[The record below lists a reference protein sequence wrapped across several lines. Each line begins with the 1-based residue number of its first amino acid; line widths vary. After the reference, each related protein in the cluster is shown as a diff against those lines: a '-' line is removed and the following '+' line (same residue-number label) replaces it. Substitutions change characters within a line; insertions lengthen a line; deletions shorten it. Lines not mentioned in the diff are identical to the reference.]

1 MADYRFSLE
10 PLIVQKLEG
19 SRFRVKR
26 CPCGESNRDGKFVPF
41 KGFQDRGYCHSCEA
55 AYGVAKHTCPECKKE
70 NAFSRY
76 VDTENAGAYLNDR
89 VGKCL
94 YCPYHYPPK
103 QYFEDTKEE
112 NKKGKRKTK
121 APENLRKLELSCTK
135 EKEVMLSNVNL
146 SPISEPISFIPVPAF
161 KQSLKHYE
169 ENYFVEF
176 LLSRFGKEIT
186 SQLISRYFIGTSKH
200 WNGATVFWQIDS
212 KGKVRTGKIML
223 YSPSNGKRS
232 KELHHRPTWVHKAL
246 QLPDFSLQQCFV
258 GEHLLKGNNK
268 PVAVVESEKTAIIA
282 SLYLPQ
288 FIWIAAG
295 SKTGLS
301 ELKCQALRGRNVI
314 LFPDISKPKENQPT
328 AFELWT
334 RKAKE
339 YAHLAH
345 FRVSDLLERK
355 ATESEREQGLDIA
368 DYLLR
373 FPLAAF
379 QPNASQLYSNNIAAL
394 SGNNYT
400 GRAFSDLIIQGY
412 RFKDGS
418 VYDVLFGHTGELL
431 IPGEQDEAVQRLA
444 CFFEKQLQRAFLDD
458 VPCWVH
464 TDNRFV
470 QTNN

>member
-1 MADYRFSLE
+1 
-10 PLIVQKLEG
+10 
-19 SRFRVKR
+19 
-26 CPCGESNRDGKFVPF
+26 
-41 KGFQDRGYCHSCEA
+41 
-55 AYGVAKHTCPECKKE
+55 
-70 NAFSRY
+70 
-76 VDTENAGAYLNDR
+76 
-89 VGKCL
+89 
-94 YCPYHYPPK
+94 
-103 QYFEDTKEE
+103 
-112 NKKGKRKTK
+112 
-121 APENLRKLELSCTK
+121 
-135 EKEVMLSNVNL
+135 
-146 SPISEPISFIPVPAF
+146 
-161 KQSLKHYE
+161 
-169 ENYFVEF
+169 
-176 LLSRFGKEIT
+176 
-186 SQLISRYFIGTSKH
+186 
-200 WNGATVFWQIDS
+200 
-212 KGKVRTGKIML
+212 ML

-232 KELHHRPTWVHKAL
+232 KELHHRPTWVHKVL

-295 SKTGLS
+295 SKSGLS

-314 LFPDISKPKENQPT
+314 LFPDISKPKENQLT

-345 FRVSDLLERK
+345 FRVSNLLERK
-355 ATESEREQGLDIA
+355 ATNQEREQGLDIA

-373 FPLAAF
+373 FPLEAF

-400 GRAFSDLIIQGY
+400 GPAFNDLIIQGY

-418 VYDVLFGHTGELL
+418 VYDVLFDHTGELL
-431 IPGEQDEAVQRLA
+431 IPGEQDEAVRRLA
-444 CFFEKQLQRAFLDD
+444 DFFEKQLQRAFLDD

-464 TDNRFV
+464 TDNRFI